1 LATGKPSQATHI
13 HLDKNNQQRHFA
25 ISTYPMIADGDVIGA
40 IEISRDITH
49 NINFQ
54 KTLMQNEKLASIGRL
69 SAGVAH
75 EINNPL
81 TTILTSA
88 MLIQEDLDHNDPAYE
103 EMQTIANEALR
114 CRKIVTS
121 LLDFARQTQPQKK
134 MTDINHVV
142 TESVLLTQKQAAF
155 KDIMV
160 QSELAPNIPDLMFD
174 KGQIEQALIN
184 LILNAVEA
192 TDEGGT
198 ITVVTAH
205 DTARQAALITISDT
219 GHGIDKEKID
229 TIFEPFF
236 TTKESGT
243 GLGLSITH
251 GIIEQHG
258 GTISVESKMGR
269 GTSFTIQL
277 PVSEEK

>member
-1 LATGKPSQATHI
+1 
-13 HLDKNNQQRHFA
+13 
-25 ISTYPMIADGDVIGA
+25 
-40 IEISRDITH
+40 
-49 NINFQ
+49 
-54 KTLMQNEKLASIGRL
+54 
-69 SAGVAH
+69 
-75 EINNPL
+75 
-81 TTILTSA
+81 
-88 MLIQEDLDHNDPAYE
+88 
-103 EMQTIANEALR
+103 
-114 CRKIVTS
+114 
-121 LLDFARQTQPQKK
+121 
-134 MTDINHVV
+134 
-142 TESVLLTQKQAAF
+142 LTQKQAAF